1 MVKQFT
7 IMAMFVT
14 KEIILL
20 KKKRAGVGVVVGR
33 GGGFGFQHTSN
44 LTIAGNAA
52 GPGVEPRWRARGRS
66 ITYLR
71 DRQTSMPCTKWK

>member
-20 KKKRAGVGVVVGR
+20 KKKRAG
-33 GGGFGFQHTSN
+33 GGGGGGKRRGFWFPTHQ
-44 LTIAGNAA
+44 
-52 GPGVEPRWRARGRS
+52 
-66 ITYLR
+66 
-71 DRQTSMPCTKWK
+71 